1 MTPSASSDPEL
12 SGTVLV
18 GTVLAVQANYYFVQ
32 LQSAGAVPIDLL
44 CTRRDRLRKIGQ
56 KVMVGDRVVLE
67 EPDWQGKRAAIS
79 QVLDR
84 SSVLDRPPIANA
96 NQILL
101 VFALADP
108 QLDPNQLSRFLI
120 KAESTGLEV
129 CLCLSKADLVAPE
142 VQQAW
147 RDRFEQWGYQPL
159 FISTYHQM
167 GLDQVRQRLRD
178 RMTIVSGPSGVGK
191 SSLIN
196 QMIPAVDIRVA
207 GVSGKLGRGRHT
219 TRHVELFD
227 LPTGGLLAD
236 SPGFNQ
242 PDLDY
247 LPEEL
252 ARYFPEIRQRLAQG
266 HCQFGDCRHREEP
279 GCVVRGDWERY
290 ELYRLFLAEVLTTD
304 RSRQQ
309 QTDPDTI
316 MKKKVGGKGNVSY
329 EPRLASKYRQESRR
343 SEKQST
349 HLMKGR
355 VEDLLED
362 NQPD

>member
-1 MTPSASSDPEL
+1 MIQSPAHPGDEW
-12 SGTVLV
+12 V

-32 LQSAGAVPIDLL
+32 LVQDGLPIDLL

-56 KVMVGDRVVLE
+56 KVMVGDRVVIE

-79 QVLDR
+79 RVLDR
-84 SSVLDRPPIANA
+84 LSVLDRPPIANA

-129 CLCLSKADLVAPE
+129 CLCLSKSDLVEPDA
-142 VQQAW
+142 QQAW

-159 FISTYHQM
+159 LISTYQQM
-167 GLDQVRQRLRD
+167 GLDQVQARLRD
-178 RMTIVSGPSGVGK
+178 RVTIVSGPSGVGK

-196 QMIPAVDIRVA
+196 QLIPAVDLRVSQ
-207 GVSGKLGRGRHT
+207 VSGKLGRGRHT
-219 TRHVELFD
+219 TRHVALFD

-242 PDLDY
+242 PDLDCS
-247 LPEEL
+247 PAEL
-252 ARYFPEIRQRLAQG
+252 AQYFPEIRQRLAQG
-266 HCQFGDCRHREEP
+266 PCQFGDCAHREEP
-279 GCVVRGDWERY
+279 GCRVRGDWERY
-290 ELYRLFLAEVLTTD
+290 RLYLIFLEEALALA

-309 QTDPDTI
+309 QTDPDAM
-316 MKKKVGGKGNVSY
+316 MKQKVGGQGHVSY

-343 SEKQST
+343 SEKQSS

-355 VEDLLED
+355 VEDLLDGGEE
-362 NQPD
+362 